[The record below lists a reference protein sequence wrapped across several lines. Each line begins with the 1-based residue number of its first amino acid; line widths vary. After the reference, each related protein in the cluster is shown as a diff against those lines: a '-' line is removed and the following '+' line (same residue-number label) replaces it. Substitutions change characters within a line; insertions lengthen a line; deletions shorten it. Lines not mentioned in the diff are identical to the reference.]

1 MYYKVLLTKQYILTK
16 IYIPHGFGTSIDN
29 FEEKYVGYWKNGKK
43 DGEGIINYLDE
54 EYMGIK
60 EVGEWKDGKQ
70 FNTITYDNDGA
81 ILGKCNHKPFTIATM
96 NLEIDPDRSSCEIE
110 IYFLKQIRE
119 KSNNQ
124 LSYIYF

>member
-1 MYYKVLLTKQYILTK
+1 MYYKVLLTK
-16 IYIPHGFGTSIDN
+16 IYTPHGFGTSIDN

-54 EYMGIK
+54 EYIGIK

-96 NLEIDPDRSSCEIE
+96 NLEIDPDRSSCEID
-110 IYFLKQIRE
+110 IYFLKQIRR
-119 KSNNQ
+119 KSNN
-124 LSYIYF
+124 